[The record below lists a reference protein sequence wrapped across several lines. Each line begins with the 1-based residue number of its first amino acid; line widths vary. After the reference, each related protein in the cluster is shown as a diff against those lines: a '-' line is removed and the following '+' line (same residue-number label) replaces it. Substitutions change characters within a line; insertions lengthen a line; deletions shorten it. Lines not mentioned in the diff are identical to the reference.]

1 MKKAAK
7 HGSDS
12 APASENVEREIGGKT
27 RDVAQGGRKKTGTY
41 RGAGNLYKPGK

>member
-1 MKKAAK
+1 MNKAAK

-12 APASENVEREIGGKT
+12 APASENVEREDAERV
-27 RDVAQGGRKKTGTY
+27 RDVAQGDEKKTGTY